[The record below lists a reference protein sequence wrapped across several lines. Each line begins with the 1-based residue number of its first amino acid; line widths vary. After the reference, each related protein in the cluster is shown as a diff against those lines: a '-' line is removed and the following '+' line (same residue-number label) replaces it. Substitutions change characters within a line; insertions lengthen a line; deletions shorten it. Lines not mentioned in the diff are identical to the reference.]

1 MVLAAMM
8 LVAPIAMPAMAYP
21 VDPNWA
27 PPPTVYI
34 PETGQTIDRL
44 FLEQWRTGGSTFTYG
59 YPISPEIEEEDGK
72 IVQYFEYAR
81 FEYLPDGDEF
91 GNLVVLGNIGTE
103 FGAPVLP
110 RRLDYRASSA
120 AADSA
125 RIARAW
131 LPVSAEDAAAK
142 AAGEPSYWYVPETG
156 HGTWGGFR
164 AYWEATGG
172 ASYLGNPV
180 SEEYVLH
187 GTNYQMFERGL
198 LQWRAGEEVSP
209 VPIGQFLAKRYG
221 IPTEPQP
228 QGDIPVYDEAL
239 FVPPRAVPSLAA
251 APAPPNNDRS
261 IVVSLSQQALWAYE
275 GGKVIDSTYV
285 STGTEKFATPTG
297 LYYVNTKID
306 SQTMEGVLG
315 GEYYNVPDVPYVMYF
330 TDRGHAI
337 HGAYWHNNFGSVMSH
352 GCINLPLDVAAWMYS
367 WAPMGMAV
375 LIID

>member
-251 APAPPNNDRS
+251 AP
-261 IVVSLSQQALWAYE
+261 
-275 GGKVIDSTYV
+275 
-285 STGTEKFATPTG
+285 EKFATPTG